1 VTRIEEGFWCAVD
14 LLSTIVIVVS
24 FIIVFA

>member
-14 LLSTIVIVVS
+14 LFCVFVFVVS
-24 FIIVFA
+24 FIIIFA